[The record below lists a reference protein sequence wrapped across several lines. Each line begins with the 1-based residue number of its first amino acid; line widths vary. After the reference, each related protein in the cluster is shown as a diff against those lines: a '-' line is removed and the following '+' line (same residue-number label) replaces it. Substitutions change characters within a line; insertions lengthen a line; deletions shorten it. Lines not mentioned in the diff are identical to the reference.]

1 MRRLALALVAGV
13 AYTPLGPAADATRRR
28 PLAD

>member
-1 MRRLALALVAGV
+1 MRRLAYALVAGV
-13 AYTPLGPAADATRRR
+13 VRTPLAPAADATRRR